1 MDGETRKKIK
11 LQKFLQITCDNEYS
25 VYIFT
30 GIICFIMFVAIYGV
44 RILNP
49 MYTDWLMNGEDL
61 TQHYLGWKAYRESGW
76 HFPIGMTDTLAYPNL
91 TTVVFTDSIH
101 CLLRLYTWTI

>member
-1 MDGETRKKIK
+1 MGSKIGEKIK
-11 LQKFLQITCDNEYS
+11 LKKFFLYICKNEWS

-30 GIICFIMFVAIYGV
+30 GIICFIMFIAIYGV

-61 TQHYLGWKAYRESGW
+61 TQHYLGWKAYRESDW
-76 HFPIGMTDTLAYPNL
+76 HFPIGMTDTRL
-91 TTVVFTDSIH
+91 SIFENSCIYGSH
-101 CLLRLYTWTI
+101 PIACGYI

>member
-1 MDGETRKKIK
+1 MVG
-11 LQKFLQITCDNEYS
+11 
-25 VYIFT
+25 VYIY
-30 GIICFIMFVAIYGV
+30 GNYMFYYVYCNLCV

-61 TQHYLGWKAYRESGW
+61 TQHYFGWKAYRESGW

>member
-1 MDGETRKKIK
+1 M
-11 LQKFLQITCDNEYS
+11 FYY
-25 VYIFT
+25 VY
-30 GIICFIMFVAIYGV
+30 CNLCV

-49 MYTDWLMNGEDL
+49 MYADWLMNGEDL
-61 TQHYLGWKAYRESGW
+61 TQHYFGWKAYRESGW